1 MVQES
6 VEIKDKNN
14 KDENILEKNDNK
26 QKEEEKDIE
35 NISPSNTANEKILNE
50 SKSQLHYFLYE
61 NKEGKDIL
69 ELPEEQDGDLKEE
82 EEEEKEKE
90 NSKKNFANISKFK
103 SVPNLCE
110 DKQQS
115 KSSLLNRKRATNS
128 DLSDVSFNSIS
139 NENDYVNNNNNG
151 NNSKRSKNNL
161 AKENILK
168 IFCDNSSVK

>member
-35 NISPSNTANEKILNE
+35 NIYTSNTANEKILNE

-82 EEEEKEKE
+82 EEEKEKE
-90 NSKKNFANISKFK
+90 NSKKKF
-103 SVPNLCE
+103 C
-110 DKQQS
+110 
-115 KSSLLNRKRATNS
+115 
-128 DLSDVSFNSIS
+128 
-139 NENDYVNNNNNG
+139 
-151 NNSKRSKNNL
+151 
-161 AKENILK
+161 
-168 IFCDNSSVK
+168 

>member
-110 DKQQS
+110 DKQ
-115 KSSLLNRKRATNS
+115 N
-128 DLSDVSFNSIS
+128 V
-139 NENDYVNNNNNG
+139 
-151 NNSKRSKNNL
+151 
-161 AKENILK
+161 
-168 IFCDNSSVK
+168 